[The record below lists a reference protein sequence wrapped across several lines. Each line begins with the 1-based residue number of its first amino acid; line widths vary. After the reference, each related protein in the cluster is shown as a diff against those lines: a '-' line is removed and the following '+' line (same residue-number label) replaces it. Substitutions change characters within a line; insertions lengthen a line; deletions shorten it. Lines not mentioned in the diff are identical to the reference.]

1 MRPVALVYDI
11 RNPSGEYLSFAEYTE
26 MVEQLPTVPLVSSYF
41 TFDYERMQM
50 VANGPSLMAGAD
62 HLREGI
68 VVKPKVERTHPE
80 IGRVI
85 LKLHGSDFLGKD

>member
-1 MRPVALVYDI
+1 
-11 RNPSGEYLSFAEYTE
+11 
-26 MVEQLPTVPLVSSYF
+26 
-41 TFDYERMQM
+41 
-50 VANGPSLMAGAD
+50 MAGAD